1 MTIENKSFTVKSK
14 RKEHPNAVKYPGRP
28 SMEFGTAIRSFICE
42 LNDQEMDD
50 FTEGKYVFRQDV
62 SAQFFDSVQENDV
75 IGVGLLKGLN
85 EGGENS
91 YNEPAAYKFKVLEI
105 DKNRD
110 IMKARNVTF
119 ESKKND
125 KYKGSELEL
134 TFEDLSCA
142 FGMGFGEILERDGK
156 PFGVSEEIEIKI
168 NIVGN
173 GADNE
178 STEENVLPQE
188 NSTTTP
194 ATTETP

>member
-1 MTIENKSFTVKSK
+1 MTIVNKSFTVKSK

-28 SMEFGTAIRSFICE
+28 SMEFGTAVRNFMFE
-42 LNDQEMDD
+42 LNDQEMDA
-50 FTEGKYVFRQDV
+50 FVEGKYVFRQDV
-62 SAQFFDSVQENDV
+62 SAQFFDSVEENDV

-85 EGGENS
+85 EHGENH
-91 YNEPAAYKFKVLEI
+91 YNEPAAYKFKVLDI

-110 IMKARNVTF
+110 IIKARNVTF

-125 KYKGSELEL
+125 KYKGTEMEL

-173 GADNE
+173 NGEDNE
-178 STEENVLPQE
+178 SKDENVLPQADPA
-188 NSTTTP
+188 STPTQTL
-194 ATTETP
+194 